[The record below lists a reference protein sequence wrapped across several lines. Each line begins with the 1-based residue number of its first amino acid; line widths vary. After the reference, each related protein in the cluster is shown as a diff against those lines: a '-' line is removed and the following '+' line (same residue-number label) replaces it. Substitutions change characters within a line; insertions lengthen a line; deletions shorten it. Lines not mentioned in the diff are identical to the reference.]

1 MAVAGDVPLPAAA
14 GGGRPGPAQL
24 PDRLPHQQQDA
35 LRPGGLAG
43 GRAAAV
49 QAAPGDAL
57 SLR

>member
-49 QAAPGDAL
+49 
-57 SLR
+57 